1 MILFFGDVGGGMIP
15 WLELSVLLLVC
26 FFFNDFVNK
35 SYREVVLGYDGCMY
49 VCMYVCISV
58 YMMKKAFCLYLYLC
72 DVCFIMMTICSS
84 SKTYY

>member
-26 FFFNDFVNK
+26 FFFNDFVKK

-49 VCMYVCISV
+49 VCMYVC
-58 YMMKKAFCLYLYLC
+58 MYLC
-72 DVCFIMMTICSS
+72 IYDEEGFLFIFIFV
-84 SKTYY
+84 